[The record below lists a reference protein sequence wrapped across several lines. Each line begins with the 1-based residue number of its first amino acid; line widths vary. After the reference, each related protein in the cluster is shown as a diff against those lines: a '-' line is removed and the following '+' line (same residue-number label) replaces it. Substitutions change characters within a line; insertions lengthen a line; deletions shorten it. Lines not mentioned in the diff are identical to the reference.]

1 VAERD
6 VEWSLKA
13 TDNTGHATE
22 SAASGFEHLGREADK
37 ASRKVDEL
45 GDQTGQLARKM
56 AEARV
61 AALALAR
68 EFDKTGDA
76 KILRDFQ
83 KANAEAAKLGR
94 VAKTLKA
101 DVVPDGK
108 EIQKLDGLLGKF
120 VQFGQKAGI
129 IAADATVDGL
139 KGALDAVP
147 GGGKGLLY
155 GALVGSAVLAAPMLA
170 AIVEGAVVA
179 GVGAGGIAAGL
190 VLGAKDPAVAA
201 AYQRLGNVIMQ
212 SLQEDAKPFA
222 QDLLSLAP
230 KFETAF
236 DRERPAIARIFKSL
250 AADVGPIADRML
262 EALHNL
268 MPAIEHAAMAAGP
281 ILRSIA
287 EQLPALASDIG
298 DLLDA
303 FAMAGPGGAAAI
315 GLIIFQLRGLIELLA
330 LGAKYSA
337 PGLNFLGK
345 LAELSGAVPKTGDR
359 ISVLSGTLDKS
370 AHSAGLT
377 AEQYAQLAGG
387 LENTATQAQLLN
399 DTFSRLFAEQ
409 MGVDQAN
416 LAVNMGLQ
424 TLTKTIKD
432 NKKSLDESTES
443 GAQNNQVILQQI
455 ENLQRKRDAD
465 IAAGNGTQEASQA
478 ANAAYVS
485 QLEGLR
491 KLLYSLG
498 LNHAEVD
505 KLINSYEQLAK
516 PQTKYFTTVY
526 RTQGTPPGASDEKT
540 GHSRT
545 GTNDYSGLSGWAPA
559 QFAAGARMALA
570 GEAGT
575 SNMPHQP
582 PIQVHAESSIA
593 VMLDGAPFQ
602 AYTVRTTRAA
612 EKRQAWRN
620 RVGPR

>member
-13 TDNTGHATE
+13 TDNTGRATE
-22 SAASGFEHLGREADK
+22 SASSGFEHLGREADK
-37 ASRKVDEL
+37 AARKVDEL

-94 VAKTLKA
+94 VAKTLKT
-101 DVVPDGK
+101 DLVPDGK

-129 IAADATVDGL
+129 IAADATVTSL
-139 KGALDAVP
+139 KGALDAIP

-155 GALVGSAVLAAPMLA
+155 GALVGSAVAAAPFMA
-170 AIVEGAVVA
+170 AAVSGAVTGGVA
-179 GVGAGGIAAGL
+179 AGGITAGL
-190 VLGAKDPAVAA
+190 ILGAQDPAVAA
-201 AYQRLGNVIMQ
+201 AYQRLGTVI
-212 SLQEDAKPFA
+212 LGNLREDAKPFA
-222 QDLLSLAP
+222 QDLLALAP
-230 KFETAF
+230 KFEKAW
-236 DRERPAIARIFKSL
+236 DAERPVISRIFRNL
-250 AADVGPIADRML
+250 AVDVGPLANDATK
-262 EALHNL
+262 ALHNL
-268 MPAIEHAAMAAGP
+268 
-281 ILRSIA
+281 
-287 EQLPALASDIG
+287 LPALEHASVAGGLVLRTIG
-298 DLLDA
+298 AQLPGLASAVGHLLDA
-303 FAMAGPGGAAAI
+303 FSSAGSGGAAAL
-315 GLIIFQLRGLIELLA
+315 GSLMYQLRGLIELLA
-330 LGAKYSA
+330 VGARISA

-345 LAELSGAVPKTGDR
+345 LAELAHLAPKTSDA
-359 ISVLSGTLDKS
+359 VWVS
-370 AHSAGLT
+370 ADATKQAGASAAFAGQ
-377 AEQYAQLAGG
+377 QYEELRSALG
-387 LENTATQAQLLN
+387 NTATQAQLLN

-505 KLINSYEQLAK
+505 KLINAYEQLAK

-526 RTQGTPPGASDEKT
+526 RQQGAPPGTSDQST

-575 SNMPHQP
+575 GSMPHQP

-593 VMLDGAPFQ
+593 VMLDGQPFQ